1 VTIIIIEVGGVVEM
15 PKDKISMLEWE
26 RERLLKQWTRND
38 GDRVK
43 LLVRIMEIEEQ
54 IDELKKG
61 A

>member
-1 VTIIIIEVGGVVEM
+1 MTH
-15 PKDKISMLEWE
+15 DKISMLKSE
-26 RERLLKQWTRND
+26 RERLLSQWTKNE
-38 GDRVK
+38 GSRVE

>member
-1 VTIIIIEVGGVVEM
+1 
-15 PKDKISMLEWE
+15 MLEWE

-38 GDRVK
+38 GDRIK

-54 IDELKKG
+54 LDELKKG

>member
-1 VTIIIIEVGGVVEM
+1 MTR
-15 PKDKISMLEWE
+15 DKISMLEWE
-26 RERLLKQWTRND
+26 RESLLNQWTRNE
-38 GDRVK
+38 GSRIK

>member
-1 VTIIIIEVGGVVEM
+1 MVR
-15 PKDKISMLEWE
+15 DQISMLEWE

-38 GDRVK
+38 GDRIK

-54 IDELKKG
+54 LDELKKG

>member
-1 VTIIIIEVGGVVEM
+1 MLNHTGGGCAM
-15 PKDKISMLEWE
+15 THDKISMLKSE
-26 RERLLKQWTRND
+26 REILLSQWTKNE
-38 GDRVK
+38 GNRVK

>member
-1 VTIIIIEVGGVVEM
+1 MTR
-15 PKDKISMLEWE
+15 DKISMLEWE
-26 RERLLKQWTRND
+26 RERLLNQWTRNE
-38 GDRVK
+38 GDRIK

>member
-1 VTIIIIEVGGVVEM
+1 MLNYTEEDAQM
-15 PKDKISMLEWE
+15 TNDKISMLKSE
-26 RERLLKQWTRND
+26 RERLLSQWTKNE
-38 GDRVK
+38 GNRVK

>member
-1 VTIIIIEVGGVVEM
+1 M
-15 PKDKISMLEWE
+15 NRDRISILEWE
-26 RERLLKQWTRND
+26 RESLLNQWTRND
-38 GDRVK
+38 GNRIK

>member
-1 VTIIIIEVGGVVEM
+1 MVR
-15 PKDKISMLEWE
+15 DQISMLEWE

-38 GDRVK
+38 GDRIK

-54 IDELKKG
+54 IDEIKKG

>member
-1 VTIIIIEVGGVVEM
+1 MTRDRIA
-15 PKDKISMLEWE
+15 MLELE
-26 RERLLKQWTRND
+26 REGLLNQWTRNE
-38 GDRVK
+38 GDRLK

>member
-1 VTIIIIEVGGVVEM
+1 MTR
-15 PKDKISMLEWE
+15 DKISLLEWE
-26 RERLLKQWTRND
+26 RERLLNQWTRND
-38 GDRVK
+38 GDRIK

>member
-1 VTIIIIEVGGVVEM
+1 MTRN
-15 PKDKISMLEWE
+15 KISMLEWE
-26 RERLLKQWTRND
+26 RENLLNQWTRNE
-38 GDRVK
+38 GNRVK